1 MSFPRPPEAGPRRSL
16 PPTAIGGGGKK
27 MSVTS
32 HKNYDVIVVGAGHA
46 GCEAALAS
54 ARMGAKTLILTM
66 NLDAVAHMSCNPA
79 IGGVAKGHIV
89 REIDALGGEMAKVT
103 DETGIQ
109 FRMLNTSKGPAVWA
123 PRAQCDKREYAMTM
137 KNILESQPNLDV
149 KQGEVKEILVNGD
162 SVDGVLTTIET
173 LYYSGSVI
181 ITTGTFLNGLIHIG
195 NVSFG
200 GGRAGDKASYGI
212 SGCLTQLGLEMK
224 RLKTGTPPR
233 LNAKTI
239 DYSKLEVQ
247 YGDAVPSPFSFQTK
261 SIVRPQ
267 LPCHISFT
275 NEETHAIIKENIHLS
290 PLYSGKIQSRGP
302 RYCPSIEDKVF
313 RFADKGRHQLFLEP
327 EGRSTQEVYING
339 LSTSFPQDIQIKIVR
354 SIQGLENAELMRFG
368 YAVEYDFSPPTQV
381 KATLETKKIEN
392 LYLAGQINGTSGY
405 EEAACQGLMAGINA
419 VLKIQKKAPLILG
432 RSEAYIGVLI
442 DDLVTNGTEEPYRM
456 FTSRAE
462 HRLILR
468 QDNADER
475 LMNYGYELGLIKKE
489 QFETYSKRQESVDD
503 WVKKIKNSRVDTV
516 SMGQYLRR
524 PESSLKEVLGLM
536 KEEIG
541 DSEIESKVEIEIK
554 YEGYIQRE
562 LGAVNRMKQ
571 YEEKKIPATMNYQI
585 VKGLG
590 REATEKL
597 ERIRPVSLGQ
607 AARISGVTPCDIS
620 LLAVV
625 IEKQRRSHLASP
637 PEA

>member
-1 MSFPRPPEAGPRRSL
+1 
-16 PPTAIGGGGKK
+16 
-27 MSVTS
+27 MSVIS
-32 HKNYDVIVVGAGHA
+32 DKKYDVIVIGAGHA
-46 GCEAALAS
+46 GCEAALVS

-66 NLDAVAHMSCNPA
+66 NLDAVAQMSCNPA
-79 IGGVAKGHIV
+79 IGGIAKGHIV

-109 FRMLNTSKGPAVWA
+109 FRMLNTSKGPSVWG
-123 PRAQCDKREYAMTM
+123 PRAQCDKRVYAMTM
-137 KNILESQPNLDV
+137 KNILESQPDLDL

-162 SVDGVLTTIET
+162 SIEGVLTTIET
-173 LYYSGSVI
+173 LYYAKAVI

-195 NVSFG
+195 NVTFG
-200 GGRAGDKASYGI
+200 GGRAGDKASHGL
-212 SGCLTQLGLEMK
+212 SGCLTEMGFEIK

-239 DYSKLEVQ
+239 DYSKLQ
-247 YGDAVPSPFSFQTK
+247 AQFGDPEPSPFSFQTK
-261 SIVRPQ
+261 KITQPQ
-267 LPCHISFT
+267 LLCHITFT
-275 NEETHAIIKENIHLS
+275 NERTHAIIKENIHLS

-302 RYCPSIEDKVF
+302 RYCPSIEDKIF
-313 RFADKGRHQLFLEP
+313 RFADKERHQLFLEP
-327 EGRSTQEVYING
+327 EGRLTQEVYING
-339 LSTSFPQDIQIKIVR
+339 LSTSFPQDVQIKIAR
-354 SIQGLENAELMRFG
+354 SIEGLENVELMRFG
-368 YAVEYDFSPPTQV
+368 YAVEYDFCPPTQV
-381 KATLETKKIEN
+381 KATLETKNVEN

-419 VLKIQKKAPLILG
+419 VLKIQKKAPLVLG

-468 QDNADER
+468 QDNADKR

-489 QFETYSKRQESVDD
+489 QFERFSNRQGQIEG
-503 WVKKIKNSRVDTV
+503 WVEKIKSTRIQSV
-516 SMGQYLRR
+516 SMSQYLRR
-524 PESSLKEVLGLM
+524 PESNLQEVLGLM

-562 LGAVNRMKQ
+562 WGAVNRLKQ
-571 YEEKKIPATMNYQI
+571 VEEKKIPAEMNYHI
-585 VKGLG
+585 IKGLG
-590 REATEKL
+590 REAREKL
-597 ERIRPVSLGQ
+597 EKIRPISLGQ
-607 AARISGVTPCDIS
+607 AARISGITPCDIS
-620 LLAVV
+620 LLAVF
-625 IEKQRRSHLASP
+625 IEKQRRA
-637 PEA
+637 